1 MLRSKELEAKHEAEL
16 KIQLKQKEQDVIAQK
31 DQESATM
38 VEKAVTINTQKLEA
52 QHSERIDSALRQA
65 ASDAAA
71 DKEVALSKQWAQLK
85 EEAEANAAAAVQ
97 DAEIKLRE
105 IANQELARQEQELKD
120 EMAKAHSH
128 DKDNAVTLAKI
139 ALADEFNQTHKE
151 EAKKSSVRI
160 HSRFCV

>member
-71 DKEVALSKQWAQLK
+71 DKEVALSKQRAQLK
-85 EEAEANAAAAVQ
+85 EDVFF
-97 DAEIKLRE
+97 L
-105 IANQELARQEQELKD
+105 LKP
-120 EMAKAHSH
+120 
-128 DKDNAVTLAKI
+128 
-139 ALADEFNQTHKE
+139 
-151 EAKKSSVRI
+151 
-160 HSRFCV
+160 